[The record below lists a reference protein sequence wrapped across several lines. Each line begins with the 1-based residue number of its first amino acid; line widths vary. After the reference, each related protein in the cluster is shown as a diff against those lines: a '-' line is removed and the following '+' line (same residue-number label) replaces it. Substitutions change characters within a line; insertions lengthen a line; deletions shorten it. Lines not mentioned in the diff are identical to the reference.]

1 MSLIRLK
8 NNTWQIRF
16 QFEGKKFQKSTGTKN
31 RAKALEI
38 ERKWRQDL
46 LDQKHLGN
54 PEQISLYDA
63 LDMFAD
69 SKIEMKTHKDILSKI
84 RTVKVYFDNIPLH
97 ELSTKCV
104 ELFALKRK
112 REGKAAQT
120 IEHNIIQLRGAWLYA
135 QKMGYQ
141 VSSIIFPKLKIRN
154 QRIRSLTK
162 EEEVNLLSELE
173 PRNPKYYSKLTPS
186 TERLQLLNQR
196 VDNYDLVLLLMLLG
210 ARYSEIAQL
219 KWEQVD
225 LSLQTINLIR
235 TKTDNSVTVLM
246 MSNRVYQV
254 LKRRFDDKV
263 NTTWV
268 FTDKTGKN
276 PRKHSTISIRRA
288 IKNCGL
294 VDFRV
299 HDLRH
304 HAATKLIRNGMSLQE
319 VKYILGHKNIAITER
334 YAHLENA
341 QVANKMK
348 LLLDGYDEENS
359 IAS

>member
-1 MSLIRLK
+1 MSVLK
-8 NNTWQIRF
+8 MKNGYYQIRF
-16 QFEGKKFQKSTGTKN
+16 QSDGKKFQRSSGTKN

-38 ERKWRQDL
+38 ERKMRQDL
-46 LDQKHLGN
+46 SDLKHLGN

-63 LDMFAD
+63 LDMFSD

-84 RTVKVYFDNIPLH
+84 RTIKVYFDNIPLH

-104 ELFALKRK
+104 ELFVLKRK

-141 VSSIIFPKLKIRN
+141 VSPIIFPKLKIN
-154 QRIRSLTK
+154 NKRIRSLTR

-196 VDNYDLVLLLMLLG
+196 IDNQDLVLLLMDLG
-210 ARYSEIAQL
+210 ARYSEVAEL
-219 KWEQVD
+219 KWDQVD
-225 LSLQTINLIR
+225 LTLQTVSLER
-235 TKTDNSVTVLM
+235 SKTSSITVLM
-246 MSNRVYQV
+246 LPNRVFDV
-254 LKRRFDDKV
+254 LKRRSDNKV
-263 NTTWV
+263 SDVWV

-276 PRKHSTISIRRA
+276 PRKHSTISIRKA
-288 IKNCGL
+288 IKNCGINS
-294 VDFRV
+294 FRL

-304 HAATKLIRNGMSLQE
+304 HAASKLIRNGMTLQE
-319 VKYILGHKNIAITER
+319 TAHVLGHKNISTTMR
-334 YAHLENA
+334 YAHLENS

-348 LLLDGYDEENS
+348 NILDNFTEGDLITS
-359 IAS
+359 

>member
-1 MSLIRLK
+1 MSVLK
-8 NNTWQIRF
+8 MKNGTFQLRF
-16 QFEGKKFQKSTGTKN
+16 QQDGIKYQRSSGTKN

-38 ERKWRQDL
+38 ERKWRQELNDK
-46 LDQKHLGN
+46 KHLGN
-54 PEQISLYDA
+54 PEQISLYSA

-69 SKIEMKTHKDILSKI
+69 SKIEMKTHNDILSKI

-97 ELSTKCV
+97 ELSTKDV
-104 ELFALKRK
+104 ELFVLKRK

-141 VSSIIFPKLKIRN
+141 VSPIIFPKLKINNR
-154 QRIRSLTK
+154 RVKSLSK
-162 EEEVNLLSELE
+162 EQELNLLSELE

-196 VDNYDLVLLLMLLG
+196 VDNYDFVLLLMELA
-210 ARYSEIAQL
+210 ARHSEISHL
-219 KWEQVD
+219 KWSEVD
-225 LSLQTINLIR
+225 LTLQTVNLVR
-235 TKTDNSVTVLM
+235 TKTSSETSLM
-246 MSNRVYQV
+246 LSQRAFEV
-254 LKRRFDDKV
+254 LKRRSENKT
-263 NTTWV
+263 NATWV
-268 FTDKTGKN
+268 FTDKTGNN

-288 IKNCGL
+288 IKNAGIT
-294 VDFRV
+294 DFRL

-319 VKYILGHKNIAITER
+319 TAYVLGHKNISTTMR
-334 YAHLENA
+334 YAHLENS

-348 LLLDGYDEENS
+348 NILNDYNEGDVITS
-359 IAS
+359 